1 MTKTNDPEWIR
12 KMKLTEEIRRFSSL
26 YIQKTAKGSSYSAQ
40 EVDALFRIELENG
53 LLSPLELSRK
63 MGVSKPI
70 VSRLVDQLSNKGVI
84 EKIVSS
90 NDKRSYY
97 LKLTKKG
104 HDTLRSAYL
113 YYIEPL
119 KILEDKLG
127 ADQFEALFQLIALA
141 NES

>member
-1 MTKTNDPEWIR
+1 MTGKNDSEWIQ
-12 KMKLTEEIRRFSSL
+12 KMKQTQEIRRFSSL

-70 VSRLVDQLSNKGVI
+70 VSRLLDHLDTKGLI
-84 EKIVSS
+84 EKTSS
-90 NDKRSYY
+90 GSDRRSYF
-97 LKLTKKG
+97 LKLTPKG
-104 HDTLRSAYL
+104 HEILQSAYL
-113 YYIEPL
+113 YYAEPL
-119 KILEDKLG
+119 KTLERKLG
-127 ADQFEALFQLIALA
+127 TDQFQALLHLIGLA